1 MTMRIPSVFTTN
13 PAASPLGPPNPTP
26 AQRGVTSAATSA
38 ARARLTRE
46 TAQTMSSGAPVV
58 ERAPLGE
65 AELHAL
71 RRQSRTQIATTLA
84 LVERALAS
92 PSTGPAALGR
102 AIGRV
107 GATIGLMRTVPPG
120 SLGDGPLHAL
130 RSLADRA
137 RSTTEAASPTERELR
152 VRLAQ
157 RLEDLATL
165 GSVVPPS
172 ELRARYTSAR
182 ETFRAWRAAHRGDPS
197 GTAERFCA
205 LYGVP
210 LTPDVVGPHLEVML
224 GSKAGCRP
232 FLKATSQ
239 WMALARRG
247 DVELAP
253 PTSVDTLRPTT
264 SAGKLRMSPSPKLTQ
279 ASAIAPLDL
288 SPSGRPRRVVIVGQG
303 PVGLLTALHM
313 KKDAALSGLDVL
325 LVDKRGQDGELAY
338 TRPIKLAV
346 RHGFLS
352 LLASEK
358 LPGTSQSVLDLLVA
372 RGQVHFTEAG
382 PSSRGTRG
390 EISAQR
396 AVHQPLGMIGESSVA
411 LIETRHLE
419 QALRDVVSAAPNV
432 HFLNGY
438 SVELQPRPVLGLDG
452 RPAFGAT
459 LHAMA
464 KDEAGRWKSAP
475 DGVDIGTPDMI
486 FAADGAQ
493 SKTVRDAGIGLRTG
507 QPIGRFV
514 AGTVRVPEG
523 PNTMTKLSL
532 DTEDHG
538 ELHVYANVAGRV
550 GEAWVI
556 VDVPSTWSDA
566 DLRDRAKVG
575 AHFRALSERSLG
587 LTSGSAEVLWGGD
600 SPFTLRPS
608 TTTEPGRGNV
618 WPIGDASGNNS
629 FTVGGGTV
637 GGAHEAANAAE
648 TILALASSG
657 DRAEAGKDLRRG
669 QLAAYQAAMAWHQHG
684 DADTRAELGVRDL
697 LRDNMRS

>member
-1 MTMRIPSVFTTN
+1 MRIPSVFSTTN
-13 PAASPLGPPNPTP
+13 PKSPPVGPDPTQAP
-26 AQRGVTSAATSA
+26 RGLSSVATSTP
-38 ARARLTRE
+38 RPGLGGDTGP
-46 TAQTMSSGAPVV
+46 TSSSGAPVV
-58 ERAPLGE
+58 ERAPLGS
-65 AELHAL
+65 AELRAL
-71 RRQSRTQIATTLA
+71 QQQSRTQIATTLA
-84 LVERALAS
+84 VVERALTHPTA
-92 PSTGPAALGR
+92 TPATLGQ

-107 GATIGLMRTVPPG
+107 GATIGLIRALPPG
-120 SLGDGPLHAL
+120 SLGDRPVHAL
-130 RSLADRA
+130 RTLADRA
-137 RSTTEAASPTERELR
+137 RASEASSPTERDLR
-152 VRLAQ
+152 ARLAQ
-157 RLEDLATL
+157 RLDELAAL
-165 GSVVPPS
+165 GSVVPAS
-172 ELRARYTSAR
+172 ALQARHATPR
-182 ETFRAWRAAHRGDPS
+182 ETFRAWRAAYRADPA

-224 GSKAGCRP
+224 GSRAGCRP

-239 WMALARRG
+239 WMALGRRG
-247 DVELAP
+247 GVDLAP
-253 PTSVDTLRPTT
+253 PTNVDTLRPAT
-264 SAGKLRMSPSPKLTQ
+264 SAGKLRLSPAPKLTE
-279 ASAIAPLDL
+279 ASAIAPLEM

-313 KKDAALSGLDVL
+313 KKDATLSGLEVL
-325 LVDKRGQDGELAY
+325 LVDKRGQDGELTY

-358 LPGTSQSVLDLLVA
+358 LPGTSQSVLDVLVA
-372 RGQVHFTEAG
+372 RGQVHFTESA
-382 PSSRGTRG
+382 PSSRATHG

-411 LIETRHLE
+411 MIETRHLE
-419 QALRDVVSAAPNV
+419 QALREVVSAAPNV

-438 SVELQPRPVLGLDG
+438 SVELAPRPVLGLDG

-464 KDEAGRWKSAP
+464 KDEAGRWKSTP

-523 PNTMTKLSL
+523 PNTMAKLSL

-556 VDVPSTWSDA
+556 VDVPSTWSEA
-566 DLRDRAKVG
+566 DLRDREKVG

-587 LTSGSAEVLWGGD
+587 LPTGSAEVLWGGD

-637 GGAHEAANAAE
+637 GGAHEAANAAD
-648 TILALASSG
+648 TIAALATSHG
-657 DRAEAGKDLRRG
+657 RADAGKILERG
-669 QLAAYQAAMAWHQHG
+669 QVAAYQAAMAWHQHG
-684 DADTRAELGVRDL
+684 AADTRAELGVRDL
-697 LRDNMRS
+697 LREHVRP